1 MEVGEVVE
9 KSFLRPIDNTSVVQ
23 QVIDRLTYAMIYK
36 ELRPGDRLPTEME
49 LAASFGVGRNSIRE
63 AIKILV
69 SFGVLDIRRPEG
81 TFVANGFSDKMINPL
96 LYGIIL
102 EQSDSIDS
110 LKELREWIDYGI
122 LELAMVKATPED
134 ISHLEERLQGLMIEI
149 DVGNAQRIFVADDD
163 FHEAISTAAHN
174 SLLGQIAKLVR
185 TLTSEM
191 RLQTISNMIK
201 IGKRDELK
209 KVHRDLFNLI
219 ENKNS
224 ESARQLLVDGY
235 FYRYNVVKDSMQ
247 NSRRR
252 RQ

>member
-36 ELRPGDRLPTEME
+36 ELRPGDKLPTEME

-102 EQSDSIDS
+102 DQSDSLDN
-110 LKELREWIDYGI
+110 LKELREWIDFGI
-122 LELAMVKATPED
+122 LELAMEKAEPED
-134 ISHLEERLQGLMIEI
+134 IFQLEEQLQHLLKEI
-149 DVGNAQRIFVADDD
+149 DGGKVEKVFVADDN
-163 FHEAISTAAHN
+163 FHEAISVAAHN

-185 TLTSEM
+185 TLTSKIRM
-191 RLQTISNMIK
+191 NIIANMMK
-201 IGKRDELK
+201 HGKRDELK
-209 KVHRDLFNLI
+209 KAHEDLFRVVNC
-219 ENKNS
+219 KDDTA
-224 ESARQLLVDGY
+224 ARQMLVEGY
-235 FYRYNVVKDSMQ
+235 FYRYNTLRK
-247 NSRRR
+247 
-252 RQ
+252 

>member
-36 ELRPGDRLPTEME
+36 ELRPGDKLPTEME

-81 TFVANGFSDKMINPL
+81 TFVASGFSDKMINPL

-102 EQSDSIDS
+102 DQSDSIDS
-110 LKELREWIDYGI
+110 LKELREWVDFGI
-122 LELAMVKATPED
+122 LELAIDKAKSED
-134 ISHLEERLQGLMIEI
+134 VFRLEEQLKKLLTEI
-149 DVGNAQRIFVADDD
+149 DGGDAEKIFIADDE

-191 RLQTISNMIK
+191 RMTTIRNMIQ
-201 IGKRDELK
+201 IGKRKELK
-209 KVHRDLFNLI
+209 KAHENLFNVIKL
-219 ENKNS
+219 KKDDA
-224 ESARQLLVDGY
+224 ARQMLVDGY
-235 FYRYNVVKDSMQ
+235 FYRYNVLRK
-247 NSRRR
+247 
-252 RQ
+252 

>member
-9 KSFLRPIDNTSVVQ
+9 KNFLRPIDNTSVVQ

-36 ELRPGDRLPTEME
+36 ELRPGDKLPTEME

-81 TFVANGFSDKMINPL
+81 TFVASGFSDKMINPL

-102 EQSDSIDS
+102 DQSDSIDS
-110 LKELREWIDYGI
+110 LKELREWVDFGI
-122 LELAMVKATPED
+122 LELAVEKAKAED
-134 ISHLEERLQGLMIEI
+134 IFHLEERLNNLLTEI
-149 DVGNAQRIFVADDD
+149 DGGDAQKVFVADDE
-163 FHEAISTAAHN
+163 FHEAISAAAHN

-191 RLQTISNMIK
+191 RMQTISNMLK
-201 IGKRDELK
+201 LGKGDALK
-209 KVHRDLFNLI
+209 KAHEDLFGI
-219 ENKNS
+219 IDHKNDAA
-224 ESARQLLVDGY
+224 ARQLLVEGY
-235 FYRYNVVKDSMQ
+235 FYRYNVLRK
-247 NSRRR
+247 
-252 RQ
+252 

>member
-1 MEVGEVVE
+1 MEVGEIVE
-9 KSFLRPIDNTSVVQ
+9 KNFLRPIDNTSVVQ

-36 ELRPGDRLPTEME
+36 ELRPGDRLPTELE

-81 TFVANGFSDKMINPL
+81 TFVASGFSDKMINPL

-102 EQSDSIDS
+102 DQSDSIDS
-110 LKELREWIDYGI
+110 LKELREWVDYGI
-122 LELAMVKATPED
+122 LELAMTKAAPED
-134 ISHLEERLQGLMIEI
+134 LFQLEVQLKTLLKEI
-149 DVGNAQRIFVADDD
+149 DDGLVERVFRADDN

-191 RLQTISNMIK
+191 RMSTIRNMLEL
-201 IGKRDELK
+201 GKANELK
-209 KVHRDLFNLI
+209 KAHEDLFDI
-219 ENKNS
+219 IKRKND
-224 ESARQLLVDGY
+224 SAARELLVEGY
-235 FYRYNVVKDSMQ
+235 FYRYNILHK
-247 NSRRR
+247 
-252 RQ
+252 

>member
-36 ELRPGDRLPTEME
+36 ELRPGDKLPTEME

-81 TFVANGFSDKMINPL
+81 TFVASGFSDKMINPL

-102 EQSDSIDS
+102 DQSDSIDS
-110 LKELREWIDYGI
+110 LKELREWVDFGI
-122 LELAMVKATPED
+122 LELAMEKSEPED
-134 ISHLEERLQGLMIEI
+134 LFQLEEQLHSLLKKI
-149 DVGNAQRIFVADDD
+149 DGGNVEKIFVADDD
-163 FHEAISTAAHN
+163 FHEAISNAAHN

-191 RLQTISNMIK
+191 RMNTIRNMIRL
-201 IGKRDELK
+201 GKGNDLK
-209 KVHRDLFNLI
+209 KAHEDLFHI
-219 ENKNS
+219 VKDKNDK
-224 ESARQLLVDGY
+224 SARQLLVEGY
-235 FYRYNVVKDSMQ
+235 FYRYHILRK
-247 NSRRR
+247 
-252 RQ
+252 

>member
-36 ELRPGDRLPTEME
+36 ELRPGDKLPTEME

-102 EQSDSIDS
+102 DQSDSIDS
-110 LKELREWIDYGI
+110 LKELREWVDFGI
-122 LELAMVKATPED
+122 LELAMEKAEPED
-134 ISHLEERLQGLMIEI
+134 LFQLEEQLQNLLTEI
-149 DVGNAQRIFVADDD
+149 DGDDAEKIFVADDN

-191 RLQTISNMIK
+191 RMNTISNMIK
-201 IGKRDELK
+201 LNKSQELK
-209 KVHRDLFNLI
+209 RAHVDLFNI
-219 ENKNS
+219 IAHKNDN
-224 ESARQLLVDGY
+224 SARQLLVEGY
-235 FYRYNVVKDSMQ
+235 FYRYNVLRK
-247 NSRRR
+247 
-252 RQ
+252 

>member
-1 MEVGEVVE
+1 MESGGVVE

-36 ELRPGDRLPTEME
+36 ELRPGDKLPTEME

-81 TFVANGFSDKMINPL
+81 TFVASGFSDKMINPL

-102 EQSDSIDS
+102 DQSDSIDS
-110 LKELREWIDYGI
+110 LKELREWVDFGI
-122 LELAMVKATPED
+122 LELAMEKAEPED
-134 ISHLEERLQGLMIEI
+134 LFQLEEQLNKLLAEI
-149 DVGNAQRIFVADDD
+149 DGGDAHKIFIADDQ

-191 RLQTISNMIK
+191 RMTTIQNMMK
-201 IGKRDELK
+201 LGKRQELK
-209 KVHRDLFNLI
+209 NAHKDLFRII
-219 ENKNS
+219 EHKNDD
-224 ESARQLLVDGY
+224 SARRLLVEGY
-235 FYRYNVVKDSMQ
+235 FYRYNVLRK
-247 NSRRR
+247 
-252 RQ
+252 

>member
-9 KSFLRPIDNTSVVQ
+9 KNFLRPIDNTSIVQ

-36 ELRPGDRLPTEME
+36 ELRPGDKLPTEME

-81 TFVANGFSDKMINPL
+81 TFVSSGFSDKMINPL

-102 EQSDSIDS
+102 DQSDSLDN
-110 LKELREWIDYGI
+110 LKELREWIDFGI
-122 LELAMVKATPED
+122 LELAREKAEPED
-134 ISHLEERLQGLMIEI
+134 LFQLEEQLKKLLAEI
-149 DVGNAQRIFVADDD
+149 DGGDVGKVFMADDN

-185 TLTSEM
+185 TLTSELRM
-191 RLQTISNMIK
+191 NTIKNMLNM
-201 IGKRDELK
+201 GKGNELK
-209 KVHRDLFNLI
+209 KAHKDLFNVVKL
-219 ENKNS
+219 KDDKL
-224 ESARQLLVDGY
+224 ARELLVEGY
-235 FYRYNVVKDSMQ
+235 FYRYNILRK
-247 NSRRR
+247 
-252 RQ
+252 

>member
-9 KSFLRPIDNTSVVQ
+9 KSFLRPIDNTSIVQ

-36 ELRPGDRLPTEME
+36 ELRPGDKLPTEME

-81 TFVANGFSDKMINPL
+81 TFVANGFSDRMINPL

-102 EQSDSIDS
+102 DQSDSLDN
-110 LKELREWIDYGI
+110 LKELREWIDFGI
-122 LELAMVKATPED
+122 LELAMEKAAPED
-134 ISHLEERLQGLMIEI
+134 LFQLEEQLNDLLTEI
-149 DVGNAQRIFVADDD
+149 DGGDVEKVFVADDN

-174 SLLGQIAKLVR
+174 SLLRQIAKLVR

-191 RLQTISNMIK
+191 RMNTIRNMLK
-201 IGKRDELK
+201 IGRGNELK
-209 KVHRDLFNLI
+209 KAHEDLFKVVKY
-219 ENKNS
+219 KND
-224 ESARQLLVDGY
+224 EAARKMLVEGY
-235 FYRYNVVKDSMQ
+235 FYRYNSLLK
-247 NSRRR
+247 
-252 RQ
+252 

>member
-1 MEVGEVVE
+1 MEIGEVVE

-36 ELRPGDRLPTEME
+36 ELRPGDKLPTEME

-102 EQSDSIDS
+102 DQSDSIDS
-110 LKELREWIDYGI
+110 LKELREWVDLGI
-122 LELAMVKATPED
+122 LELAMEKAEPED
-134 ISHLEERLQGLMIEI
+134 IFQLEEQLNKLLTEI
-149 DVGNAQRIFVADDD
+149 GSGDAHKIFIADDE

-191 RLQTISNMIK
+191 RMTTIRNMIK
-201 IGKRDELK
+201 LGKSKELEK
-209 KVHRDLFNLI
+209 AHQDLFNII
-219 ENKNS
+219 ERKNDS
-224 ESARQLLVDGY
+224 SARRLLVEGY
-235 FYRYNVVKDSMQ
+235 FYRYNVLRK
-247 NSRRR
+247 
-252 RQ
+252 

>member
-9 KSFLRPIDNTSVVQ
+9 KNFLRPIDNTSVVQ

-36 ELRPGDRLPTEME
+36 ELRPGDKLPTEME

-69 SFGVLDIRRPEG
+69 SFGVLEIRRPEG
-81 TFVANGFSDKMINPL
+81 TFVASGFSDKMINPL

-102 EQSDSIDS
+102 DQSDSIDS
-110 LKELREWIDYGI
+110 LKELREWVDYGI
-122 LELAMVKATPED
+122 LELAMDKAEPED
-134 ISHLEERLQGLMIEI
+134 LFQLEEQLHKLLKEI
-149 DVGNAQRIFVADDD
+149 DGGDAHKIFIADDE

-191 RLQTISNMIK
+191 RMNTISNMMK
-201 IGKRDELK
+201 LRKRGELK
-209 KVHRDLFNLI
+209 KAHEDLFNI
-219 ENKNS
+219 VKRKS
-224 ESARQLLVDGY
+224 DGSARELLVAGY
-235 FYRYNVVKDSMQ
+235 FYRYNVLRK
-247 NSRRR
+247 
-252 RQ
+252 

>member
-36 ELRPGDRLPTEME
+36 ELRPGDKLPTEME

-102 EQSDSIDS
+102 DQSDSIDS
-110 LKELREWIDYGI
+110 LKELREWVDFGI
-122 LELAMVKATPED
+122 LELAMVKSKPED
-134 ISHLEERLQGLMIEI
+134 VFNLEEQLNKLLTEI
-149 DVGNAQRIFVADDD
+149 DGGDVEKIFMADDE

-191 RLQTISNMIK
+191 RMQTISNMIK
-201 IGKRDELK
+201 IGKRDSLK
-209 KVHRDLFNLI
+209 RAHEDLFNI
-219 ENKNS
+219 VKQKNDT
-224 ESARQLLVDGY
+224 SARKLLVEGY
-235 FYRYNVVKDSMQ
+235 FYRYNVLRK
-247 NSRRR
+247 
-252 RQ
+252 

>member
-9 KSFLRPIDNTSVVQ
+9 KNFLRPIDNTSIVQ

-36 ELRPGDRLPTEME
+36 ELRPGDKLPTEME

-102 EQSDSIDS
+102 DQSDSLDS
-110 LKELREWIDYGI
+110 LKELREWIDFGI
-122 LELAMVKATPED
+122 LELATEKAAPED
-134 ISHLEERLQGLMIEI
+134 LFQLEEQLNKLLEEI
-149 DVGNAQRIFVADDD
+149 DSGDAEKVFVADDN
-163 FHEAISTAAHN
+163 FHEAISIAAHN

-191 RLQTISNMIK
+191 RMSTIRNMIK
-201 IGKRDELK
+201 LGKGEELK
-209 KVHRDLFNLI
+209 KAHVDLFKTVKHRNDA
-219 ENKNS
+219 
-224 ESARQLLVDGY
+224 SARELLVEGY
-235 FYRYNVVKDSMQ
+235 FYRYNILRK
-247 NSRRR
+247 
-252 RQ
+252 

>member
-1 MEVGEVVE
+1 MEIGEVVE

-36 ELRPGDRLPTEME
+36 ELRPGDKLPTEME

-102 EQSDSIDS
+102 DQSDSIDS
-110 LKELREWIDYGI
+110 LKELREWVDLGI
-122 LELAMVKATPED
+122 LELAMEKAEPED
-134 ISHLEERLQGLMIEI
+134 IFQLEEQLNKLLTEI
-149 DVGNAQRIFVADDD
+149 NGGDAHKIFIADDE

-191 RLQTISNMIK
+191 RMTTIRNMIK
-201 IGKRDELK
+201 LGKSKELEK
-209 KVHRDLFNLI
+209 AHQDLFNII
-219 ENKNS
+219 ERKNDS
-224 ESARQLLVDGY
+224 SARRLLVEGY
-235 FYRYNVVKDSMQ
+235 FYRYNVLRK
-247 NSRRR
+247 
-252 RQ
+252 

>member
-1 MEVGEVVE
+1 MEVGEAVE

-36 ELRPGDRLPTEME
+36 ELRPGDKLPTEME

-69 SFGVLDIRRPEG
+69 SFGVLEIRRPEG

-102 EQSDSIDS
+102 DQSDSIDS
-110 LKELREWIDYGI
+110 LKELREWVDLGI
-122 LELAMVKATPED
+122 LELAMEKAEPED
-134 ISHLEERLQGLMIEI
+134 IFQLEEQLNKLLTEI
-149 DVGNAQRIFVADDD
+149 NGGDAHKIFVADDE

-191 RLQTISNMIK
+191 RMSTIRNMIK
-201 IGKRDELK
+201 LGKGKELEK
-209 KVHRDLFNLI
+209 AHQDLFNII
-219 ENKNS
+219 ERKNDS
-224 ESARQLLVDGY
+224 SARRLLVEGY
-235 FYRYNVVKDSMQ
+235 FYRYNVLRK
-247 NSRRR
+247 
-252 RQ
+252 

>member
-9 KSFLRPIDNTSVVQ
+9 KSFLRPIDNTSIVQ

-36 ELRPGDRLPTEME
+36 ELRPGDKLPTEME

-81 TFVANGFSDKMINPL
+81 TFVANGFSDRMINPL

-102 EQSDSIDS
+102 DQSDSLDN
-110 LKELREWIDYGI
+110 LKELREWIDFGI
-122 LELAMVKATPED
+122 LELAMEKAAPED
-134 ISHLEERLQGLMIEI
+134 LFQLEEQLNDLMTEI
-149 DVGNAQRIFVADDD
+149 DDGDVEKVFMADDN

-185 TLTSEM
+185 TLTSELRM
-191 RLQTISNMIK
+191 NIIRNMLK
-201 IGKRDELK
+201 IGRGNELK
-209 KVHRDLFNLI
+209 KAHEDLFKVVKY
-219 ENKNS
+219 KNDDA
-224 ESARQLLVDGY
+224 ARKMLVEGY
-235 FYRYNVVKDSMQ
+235 FYRYNALLK
-247 NSRRR
+247 
-252 RQ
+252 

>member
-9 KSFLRPIDNTSVVQ
+9 KNFLRPIDNTSVVQ

-36 ELRPGDRLPTEME
+36 ELRPGDKLPTEME

-81 TFVANGFSDKMINPL
+81 TFVASGFSDKMINPL

-102 EQSDSIDS
+102 DQSDSIDS
-110 LKELREWIDYGI
+110 LKELREWVDLGI
-122 LELAMVKATPED
+122 LELAMEKAAPED
-134 ISHLEERLQGLMIEI
+134 IFQLEEQLQLLLKAI
-149 DVGNAQRIFVADDD
+149 DGDDVEKVFRADDD

-174 SLLGQIAKLVR
+174 SLLAQIAKLVR

-191 RLQTISNMIK
+191 RMNTIRNMLN
-201 IGKRDELK
+201 IGKNDELK
-209 KVHRDLFNLI
+209 KAHEDLFNI
-219 ENKNS
+219 ITRKNDD
-224 ESARQLLVDGY
+224 SARKLLVEGY
-235 FYRYNVVKDSMQ
+235 FYKYNVIRK
-247 NSRRR
+247 
-252 RQ
+252 

>member
-36 ELRPGDRLPTEME
+36 ELRPGDKLPTEME

-69 SFGVLDIRRPEG
+69 SFGVLEIRRPEG
-81 TFVANGFSDKMINPL
+81 TFVASGFSDKMINPL
-96 LYGIIL
+96 LYWIIL
-102 EQSDSIDS
+102 DQSDSIDS
-110 LKELREWIDYGI
+110 LKELREWVDFGI
-122 LELAMVKATPED
+122 LELAMEKAESED
-134 ISHLEERLQGLMIEI
+134 VFQLEEQLNKLLTEI
-149 DVGNAQRIFVADDD
+149 DGGDAEKIFIADDN

-191 RLQTISNMIK
+191 RMSTISNMIK
-201 IGKRDELK
+201 LGKGNELK
-209 KVHRDLFNLI
+209 KAHKDLFHI
-219 ENKNS
+219 VEGKNDT
-224 ESARQLLVDGY
+224 EARQLLVEGY
-235 FYRYNVVKDSMQ
+235 FYRYNILRK
-247 NSRRR
+247 
-252 RQ
+252 

>member
-1 MEVGEVVE
+1 MEVGEVIE

-36 ELRPGDRLPTEME
+36 ELRPGDKLPTEME

-81 TFVANGFSDKMINPL
+81 TFVASGFSDKMINPL

-102 EQSDSIDS
+102 DQSDSIDS
-110 LKELREWIDYGI
+110 LKELREWVDLGI
-122 LELAMVKATPED
+122 LELAMEKAESED
-134 ISHLEERLQGLMIEI
+134 LFQLEGQLNKLLTEI
-149 DVGNAQRIFVADDD
+149 DGGNVENIFIADDH

-191 RLQTISNMIK
+191 RITTIRNMIK
-201 IGKRDELK
+201 LKKSDELK
-209 KVHRDLFNLI
+209 KAHEDLFNI
-219 ENKNS
+219 VKRKNYN
-224 ESARQLLVDGY
+224 SARELLVKGY
-235 FYRYNVVKDSMQ
+235 FYRYNVLRK
-247 NSRRR
+247 
-252 RQ
+252 

>member
-9 KSFLRPIDNTSVVQ
+9 KNFLRPIDNTSIVQ

-36 ELRPGDRLPTEME
+36 ELRPGDKLPTEME

-102 EQSDSIDS
+102 DQSDSLDN
-110 LKELREWIDYGI
+110 LKELREWIDFGI
-122 LELAMVKATPED
+122 LELAREKAAPED
-134 ISHLEERLQGLMIEI
+134 LFQLEEQLKNLLAEI
-149 DVGNAQRIFVADDD
+149 DGGDVGKVFMADDH

-191 RLQTISNMIK
+191 RMNTIKNMLNM
-201 IGKRDELK
+201 GKGNELK
-209 KVHRDLFNLI
+209 IAHENLFKVVKFKDD
-219 ENKNS
+219 K
-224 ESARQLLVDGY
+224 SARELLVEGY
-235 FYRYNVVKDSMQ
+235 FYRYNILRK
-247 NSRRR
+247 
-252 RQ
+252 